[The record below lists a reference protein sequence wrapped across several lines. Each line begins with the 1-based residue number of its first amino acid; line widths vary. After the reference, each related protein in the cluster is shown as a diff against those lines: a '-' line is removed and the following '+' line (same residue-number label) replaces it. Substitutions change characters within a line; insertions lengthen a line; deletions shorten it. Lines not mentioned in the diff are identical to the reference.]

1 MRVDP
6 SYITNLV
13 GSLDQA
19 QANEQQLSS
28 ELSSGV
34 SITSLSQNPVGA
46 GENVLLLNQIQ
57 QDDSFT
63 QSSSLV
69 TGQLQVADSALG
81 SVVSE
86 LTQAI
91 SLATS
96 ANNGTMNA
104 SDVKSIGNQISGI
117 LDEVQ
122 SLANTSYQGQYIF
135 AGGQTGTAPFSTST
149 ATSPAVTTYSGD
161 EDVNYL
167 GLPNGQKIQL
177 NVPGD
182 QIFLGSGANSVFGAL
197 NALVADY
204 STGTVNTSQAVS
216 DTEALGTALNYV
228 SQQRVTVDNS
238 ITQIS
243 AASSAVT
250 NEETQLTTAQT
261 DLMQADIPTVSTQLS
276 LAETQQTAL
285 EDVIAQLESTS
296 NNLFSKL
303 RAINRARVRFSISDS
318 LCPTLYTECERA
330 SLVRSHAISMEC
342 YARASLC
349 AMAQPLFALA
359 RRDLFRPAC
368 RNVDRQK
375 RSWFCL
381 GYARGTPALPRLDG

>member
-6 SYITNLV
+6 YYVSNLV
-13 GSLDQA
+13 GSLDQT
-19 QANEQQLSS
+19 QSTQQQLTS

-34 SITSLSQNPVGA
+34 RVTSLSQDPVAA

-81 SVVSE
+81 SVVSQ

-104 SDVKSIGNQISGI
+104 SDVKSIGSQISGI

-135 AGGQTGTAPFSTST
+135 AGGQTSTTPFSTST
-149 ATSPAVTTYSGD
+149 ATSPAVTSYSGD

-167 GLPNGQKIQL
+167 LTPNGQKIQL

-182 QIFLGSGANSVFGAL
+182 QIFAGSGANSVFGAL
-197 NALVADY
+197 NNLVADY
-204 STGTVNTSQAVS
+204 SSGTVNTAQAAS
-216 DTEALGTALNYV
+216 DTQALSTALNYV
-228 SQQRVTVDNS
+228 SQQRVTIDNS
-238 ITQIS
+238 ITQVS
-243 AASSAVT
+243 AASSAVS
-250 NEETQLTTAQT
+250 NEQTQLTSAQT
-261 DLMQADIPTVSTQLS
+261 NLMQADVAKISTQLS
-276 LAETQQTAL
+276 LSETQQTAL
-285 EDVIAQLESTS
+285 EDVI
-296 NNLFSKL
+296 SKL
-303 RAINRARVRFSISDS
+303 GSGS
-318 LCPTLYTECERA
+318 LFDKL
-330 SLVRSHAISMEC
+330 
-342 YARASLC
+342 
-349 AMAQPLFALA
+349 Q
-359 RRDLFRPAC
+359 
-368 RNVDRQK
+368 
-375 RSWFCL
+375 
-381 GYARGTPALPRLDG
+381 G

>member
-19 QANEQQLSS
+19 QSNEQQLSS
-28 ELSSGV
+28 ELSSGT
-34 SITSLSQNPVGA
+34 SITSLSKDPVGA
-46 GENVLLLNQIQ
+46 GQNVLLLNQIQ

-63 QSSSLV
+63 QSSNQV

-86 LTQAI
+86 LTQAVT
-91 SLATS
+91 LATS

-122 SLANTSYQGQYIF
+122 SLANTSYQGQYVF
-135 AGGQTGTAPFSTST
+135 AGGQTSAAPFSTS
-149 ATSPAVTTYSGD
+149 AASSPGVTKYSGD

-177 NVPGD
+177 NVPGG
-182 QIFLGSGANSVFGAL
+182 QIFLGSGSNSVFGAL

-204 STGTVNTSQAVS
+204 SSGTVNTSQAVS

-228 SQQRVTVDNS
+228 SQQRVTIDNS
-238 ITQIS
+238 VTQLS

-250 NEETQLTTAQT
+250 NEKTQLTTAQT
-261 DLMQADIPTVSTQLS
+261 DLMQADIPTVSTQLA

-303 RAINRARVRFSISDS
+303 
-318 LCPTLYTECERA
+318 
-330 SLVRSHAISMEC
+330 
-342 YARASLC
+342 
-349 AMAQPLFALA
+349 Q
-359 RRDLFRPAC
+359 
-368 RNVDRQK
+368 
-375 RSWFCL
+375 
-381 GYARGTPALPRLDG
+381 

>member
-19 QANEQQLSS
+19 QSSEQQLSS

-34 SITSLSQNPVGA
+34 SITSLRQDPVGA
-46 GENVLLLNQIQ
+46 GQNVLLLNQIQ

-63 QSSSLV
+63 ESSNLV

-81 SVVSE
+81 SVVNE

-96 ANNGTMNA
+96 ANNGTMSA
-104 SDVKSIGNQISGI
+104 SDVKSIGSQISGI

-122 SLANTSYQGQYIF
+122 SLANTSYQGQYMF
-135 AGGQTGTAPFSTST
+135 AGGQTGTAPFSTSE
-149 ATSPAVTTYSGD
+149 ASSPGVTSYGGD

-167 GLPNGQKIQL
+167 ELPNGQKIQL

-182 QIFLGSGANSVFGAL
+182 QVFLGAGTNSVFGAL

-204 STGTVNTSQAVS
+204 STGTVNTAQAVS

-228 SQQRVTVDNS
+228 SQQRVTVDSS
-238 ITQIS
+238 ITQLS
-243 AASSAVT
+243 AASGAVT
-250 NEETQLTTAQT
+250 PG
-261 DLMQADIPTVSTQLS
+261 IFPILS
-276 LAETQQTAL
+276 
-285 EDVIAQLESTS
+285 
-296 NNLFSKL
+296 
-303 RAINRARVRFSISDS
+303 R
-318 LCPTLYTECERA
+318 
-330 SLVRSHAISMEC
+330 
-342 YARASLC
+342 
-349 AMAQPLFALA
+349 
-359 RRDLFRPAC
+359 
-368 RNVDRQK
+368 
-375 RSWFCL
+375 
-381 GYARGTPALPRLDG
+381 